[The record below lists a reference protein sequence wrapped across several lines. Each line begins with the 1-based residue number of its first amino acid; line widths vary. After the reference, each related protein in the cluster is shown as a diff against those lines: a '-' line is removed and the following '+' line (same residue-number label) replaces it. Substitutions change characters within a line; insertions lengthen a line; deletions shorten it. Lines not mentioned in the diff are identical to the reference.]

1 MIEKLLP
8 RPATNQYKGHPL
20 AKWVFA
26 ALTLITLGRSLVH
39 MFAEDGGA
47 QSIASISLD
56 AFSAGGANTVITVFG
71 LWGLSQLIIGLIFAI
86 ALWRYQSLIPL
97 MYLFFS
103 FEYLMRLLAFLYT
116 PGLEKLDTA
125 PGEIGNVIFLPL
137 GLVML
142 WLSLRAHQA

>member
-8 RPATNQYKGHPL
+8 QQVSNEYRGHVL

-26 ALTLITLGRSLVH
+26 ALTLITLGRSLIH

-47 QSIASISLD
+47 QSIASIPLD
-56 AFSAGGANTVITVFG
+56 TFSDGAAMTVITIFG
-71 LWGLSQLIIGLIFAI
+71 IWGLSQLLIGLLYAI
-86 ALWRYQSLIPL
+86 VIWRYQSLIPL
-97 MYLFFS
+97 MYVFFS
-103 FEYLMRLLAFLYT
+103 FEYFMRLIGFLYT

-125 PGEIGNVIFLPL
+125 PGEVANLIFLPL

-142 WLSLRAHQA
+142 WLSLRET